1 MKKAIKYLAMA
12 ALATVIG
19 ACSND
24 DNELTQQPAK
34 AKGIPFTA
42 TISLEKIAT
51 TRALTEDTENKKILA
66 TWATGEKVALIYNV
80 GTTPYKT
87 DATVTKQT
95 DGTATI
101 NATLQEGAT
110 NGSDVT
116 IIYPATAADGT
127 TGNVKANLLASQDGT
142 LASIATNYDVRKGTA
157 KLSIGAGG
165 ATVNNGTAGTTV
177 ALTNQNAIFKFTL
190 SGTSIDNSHPLVI
203 KDGSEK
209 DITTVKPA
217 SSTNSVYVAMP
228 AAASSTYKF
237 IVTTDNNKYIKSGT
251 AAITAGYY
259 YQTTLEMTPRYPLGI
274 SQATIDDIGSVVSSE
289 GTMYLNTTVAS
300 AAGKPAV
307 AVIAYVG
314 SDTGENSPYNH
325 GLAMA
330 LNNAGYCMWSESDT
344 DANTTDQREPFSPE
358 GGRQYIA
365 GRNSD
370 AYPAFKAAITYKAND
385 SDISSWFLPSA
396 YQWTQMINGAGSI
409 DHLRKIANLI
419 NSNYWTSSEYK
430 YDMAWNVDT
439 NDGVFYYDNK
449 SDEYF
454 VRACFAF

>member
-42 TISLEKIAT
+42 TISLEKSAT

-101 NATLQEGAT
+101 NAKLQEGAT

-157 KLSIGAGG
+157 KLSIGAGE

-330 LNNAGYCMWSESDT
+330 LNND
-344 DANTTDQREPFSPE
+344 
-358 GGRQYIA
+358 
-365 GRNSD
+365 
-370 AYPAFKAAITYKAND
+370 
-385 SDISSWFLPSA
+385 
-396 YQWTQMINGAGSI
+396 
-409 DHLRKIANLI
+409 
-419 NSNYWTSSEYK
+419 
-430 YDMAWNVDT
+430 
-439 NDGVFYYDNK
+439 
-449 SDEYF
+449 
-454 VRACFAF
+454 